1 MIGMATI
8 ITLTTPINGPAG
20 GCIYN
25 PALAITA
32 SLLPS
37 GLTLVIAGIV
47 VIWMVKVE
55 SDREDRES

>member
-1 MIGMATI
+1 MIGMVTV
-8 ITLTTPINGPAG
+8 ITLTTPINCPTG
-20 GCIYN
+20 GCIYY

-47 VIWMVKVE
+47 VI
-55 SDREDRES
+55 